1 MRGSALLA
9 GAVSHSLALAAQGV
23 RAPAL
28 QHDHLEPWLLCQHS
42 PWHCRAVNDYPLHC
56 PAWGANAA
64 AQGSKR
70 MLLLL
75 LLALLGPA
83 GCPRTEPLSGSS
95 QEPLFR
101 GADRY
106 DFAIVIPAGSVEC
119 FWQFSHQGGNFFFSY
134 EVSAGDM
141 SWEVTGTARA
151 WLCWIH
157 PVLVLWHVASRGLR
171 LP

>member
-1 MRGSALLA
+1 MITQPLI
-9 GAVSHSLALAAQGV
+9 
-23 RAPAL
+23 
-28 QHDHLEPWLLCQHS
+28 LC
-42 PWHCRAVNDYPLHC
+42 C
-56 PAWGANAA
+56 PAWGASAT
-64 AQGSKR
+64 AQGSRR

-106 DFAIVIPAGSVEC
+106 DFAVVIPGGTVEC

-134 EVSAGDM
+134 EVSAGDA
-141 SWEVTGTARA
+141 SWEAGDMARE
-151 WLCWIH
+151 WLCWVH
-157 PVLVLWHVASRGLR
+157 PMLVRA
-171 LP
+171 